1 MALWDHISR
10 SQCHQSGP
18 GTSSSEPSVA
28 SRNPEKIR
36 TASSFSSV
44 VFLSKKETHEDKE
57 P

>member
-1 MALWDHISR
+1 MALWDRISR
-10 SQCHQSGP
+10 SQCHQSGS

-36 TASSFSSV
+36 TASSFSSE